1 MSKQDVITPLE
12 FARKFATL
20 APKLPKMVY
29 GLSLAANTDQTKTVG
44 LGWALEKA
52 TRENPHGSAVLYKDT
67 RLSYTQFNQWAN
79 RIAHF
84 FLAQG
89 LQKGDVVAVSIEN
102 RPELLATVAG
112 LAKIGVVSA
121 MLNTSQTGK
130 VLTHSINLVK
140 PKMAIVGDELVG
152 NFSEVINDLEFDHKN
167 IFWFADDETLK
178 NPGTA
183 APTGYRNLATEI
195 ASQPIYNPTTT
206 NQIYAPDGLFYI
218 YTSGTT
224 GLPKAAIFSHGRWM
238 KAYGAFGYT
247 MQLQKTD
254 VLYVTLPFYHATG
267 MVVCWGSV
275 IAGAA
280 GVAIR
285 RKFSAREFWDD
296 CRKYRATAF
305 GYVGELCR
313 YLNELPAKPTDK
325 EHLVRTIIG
334 NGLRPGIWKSFK
346 DRYGI
351 EQVIE
356 LYASSEGNI
365 GFSNIFNFDNT
376 VGFCPLP
383 YKIVQY
389 DKDADQPVRGRDGFM
404 KLAKKGE
411 AGLLIAEITEKTP
424 FDGYTDPTKN
434 DACIL
439 KDVFT
444 KGDRYF
450 NTGDL
455 LRDIGFRH
463 AQFVD
468 RTGDTFRW
476 KGENVSTTE
485 VENIMNGHSTLQD
498 AVVYGVEIPN
508 TNGRAGMAAITPHEG
523 HDTSA
528 LNLPGLYA
536 LIKTEL
542 PAYAIPVFLRV
553 RTAMETTGTFKYQK
567 SNLKK
572 EGFDPKLVEGEELY
586 VMLPGTTKYV
596 PITDEIFA
604 NIHKGQYRF

>member
-12 FARKFATL
+12 FARKFTAL
-20 APKLPKMVY
+20 APKLPKMVM
-29 GLSLAANTDQTKTVG
+29 GLKLASNTDPTKTVG

-52 TRENPHGSAVLYKDT
+52 TKENPHGSAVLYKDT

-79 RIAHF
+79 RISHY

-89 LQKGDVVAVSIEN
+89 LQKGDVVAVYVEN
-102 RPELLATVAG
+102 RPELLAIVAG
-112 LAKIGVVSA
+112 LGKIGVVSA
-121 MLNTSQTGK
+121 MVNTSQNGK
-130 VLTHSINLVK
+130 VLTHSVNLVK
-140 PKMAIVGDELVG
+140 PKMAIVGDEIVG
-152 NFSEVINDLEFDHKN
+152 NFTEVLGDLNLDKKN
-167 IFWFADDETLK
+167 LFWLADDDTLK
-178 NPGTA
+178 NPGK
-183 APTGYRNLATEI
+183 APAGYRNLATEI
-195 ASQPIYNPTTT
+195 TGQPIYNPTTT
-206 NQIYAPDGLFYI
+206 NQIYPHDGLFYI

-247 MQLQKTD
+247 MQMGKTD
-254 VLYVTLPFYHATG
+254 VIYVTLPLYHATG
-267 MVVCWGSV
+267 MVVCWGCA
-275 IAGAA
+275 IAGNA
-280 GVAIR
+280 GIAIR

-296 CRKYRATAF
+296 CRKFRATAF

-313 YLNELPAKPTDK
+313 YLNELPAKPSDRD
-325 EHLVRTIIG
+325 HLVRKIIG

-346 DRYGI
+346 DRYGMD
-351 EQVIE
+351 QVLE

-383 YKIVQY
+383 YKIVQF
-389 DKDADQPVRGRDGFM
+389 DKDADQPVRGADGFM
-404 KLAKKGE
+404 KEAKKGE
-411 AGLLIAEITEKTP
+411 PGLLIGEITDKTP
-424 FDGYTDPTKN
+424 FDGYTDPAKN

-439 KDVFT
+439 KDVFV

-485 VENIMNGHSTLQD
+485 VENIMNGHATLQD

-523 HDTSA
+523 HAEAGLD
-528 LNLPGLYA
+528 LPGLLA
-536 LIKTEL
+536 HLKAEV
-542 PAYAIPVFLRV
+542 PAYAVPVFLRV
-553 RTAMETTGTFKYQK
+553 RQTMETTGTFKYQK
-567 SNLKK
+567 NNLKK
-572 EGFDPKLVEGEELY
+572 EGFDPKQVEGEHIY
-586 VMLPGTTKYV
+586 VILPGSGEYTLL
-596 PITDEIFA
+596 TDEVFA
-604 NIHKGQYRF
+604 GIQQGQYRF